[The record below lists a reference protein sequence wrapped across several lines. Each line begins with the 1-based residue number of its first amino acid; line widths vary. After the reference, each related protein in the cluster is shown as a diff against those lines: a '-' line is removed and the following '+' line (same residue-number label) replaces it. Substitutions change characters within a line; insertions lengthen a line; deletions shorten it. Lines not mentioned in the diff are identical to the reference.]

1 MHGPAQERGVPGR
14 EGRYGR
20 ERAEMAAVDPV
31 SPELVLVSPE
41 LAERQRAALP
51 DRPWESFASAQQ
63 VLRPPR
69 LPELAAALSQ
79 TTAPPTPAPTSK
91 GSQIAS
97 AVPIVLMAGFIA
109 VIVVGSLPWVGER
122 PTLGPR
128 PSPAPPRTT
137 TQPALQGRTVPV
149 VVPKPLQG
157 RGLGAS

>member
-1 MHGPAQERGVPGR
+1 
-14 EGRYGR
+14 
-20 ERAEMAAVDPV
+20 MAAVDPV

-51 DRPWESFASAQQ
+51 ERPWESFASAQP

-69 LPELAAALSQ
+69 LPELAAPLGQ
-79 TTAPPTPAPTSK
+79 TTVPLTTPAPAPTSR
-91 GSQIAS
+91 GSQVAS

-149 VVPKPLQG
+149 VVPKTLHG